1 MTISGFSVSGA
12 IPRSS
17 ATTSGSSFASRSG
30 VSDSSAACAAC
41 KRGRP
46 PPTPC
51 PSRASPPCAAPSPRP
66 ARSASNRSPRTVAS
80 SSAGSASAPNDRITT
95 ASASTSRSFAMP
107 CADETPPGTSTN
119 RTWAATVFFGALH
132 LGEDGEPGIG
142 DGHDRDVGL
151 TAVRARAGQGREQGR
166 LPGERH
172 ADQPDVLHERRAYQ
186 PVAARRTGR
195 STDRTASPA
204 GGGDIGR
211 SARKLRPF
219 GQCCNGRRL
228 ADVTYETRRWRG
240 AARPTPPRRVLLSV
254 WLVWLIPVWS
264 SCGRAGIRRP
274 RPSAVSCT
282 VGNRTRPGRTPRPRV
297 VLPLGSAYDFVAQKI
312 FAISSTAFSS
322 S

>member
-1 MTISGFSVSGA
+1 MRRLQRGDLRRRLALRALLRLVERRVHDRQVGEQQIAANGRELLGRLRVGA
-12 IPRSS
+12 ERPDHQGQRLDLSQLRD
-17 ATTSGSSFASRSG
+17 ALR
-30 VSDSSAACAAC
+30 
-41 KRGRP
+41 RGH
-46 PPTPC
+46 
-51 PSRASPPCAAPSPRP
+51 P
-66 ARSASNRSPRTVAS
+66 ARHV
-80 SSAGSASAPNDRITT
+80 
-95 ASASTSRSFAMP
+95 
-107 CADETPPGTSTN
+107 DEPHLRGHGLL
-119 RTWAATVFFGALH
+119 GALH

-151 TAVRARAGQGREQGR
+151 TAVRARAGQRREEGR

-186 PVAARRTGR
+186 PVAARRTGE
-195 STDRTASPA
+195 TDRTASPA
-204 GGGDIGR
+204 GGADIGR

-219 GQCCNGRRL
+219 GQCCNGRRV

-254 WLVWLIPVWS
+254 WLVWLITVWS

-282 VGNRTRPGRTPRPRV
+282 VGNRTRPGRKRPG
-297 VLPLGSAYDFVAQKI
+297 LGWFSAGSAYDFVAQKI